1 MFQSQINHFN
11 NCVNIIRIIFQW
23 MGAIRMRVQTAGEN
37 IAQVI
42 HNPSVHQ
49 LTSCEMKSCVFVR
62 NKSIIKMFQ
71 LQKSSFHNIAFSS
84 EKLTLSESGEKYAQ
98 S

>member
-11 NCVNIIRIIFQW
+11 NCVKIILIYFKWI
-23 MGAIRMRVQTAGEN
+23 GAVRMRQNEIN
-37 IAQVI
+37 
-42 HNPSVHQ
+42 HQ